1 MNNEIAV
8 VMFII
13 SYISM
18 EKWGEYGDGSGRLA
32 PKQSKHRC

>member
-18 EKWGEYGDGSGRLA
+18 EKCGRIWGRQWQTGTEA
-32 PKQSKHRC
+32 E